1 MIQVIQSL
9 YQVQTQKRIM
19 LQVLIQITKLM
30 VTTRL
35 CLVQQEQQ
43 RQQERQAIR
52 VVTIMVAKKYCSHSG
67 CKRLVNLNERYC
79 DKHKLK
85 DSHVS
90 KTSDY
95 ANKIHSSSRWRRT
108 SLLYR
113 EANPLC
119 EQCLREA
126 EEGDQSRKKGLGMIN
141 LATSVDHIKSLADGG
156 DPFNWDNLQSLCDYH
171 HSKKSQAEREQKK

>member
-1 MIQVIQSL
+1 M
-9 YQVQTQKRIM
+9 
-19 LQVLIQITKLM
+19 
-30 VTTRL
+30 TRS
-35 CLVQQEQQ
+35 CCQQQE

-52 VVTIMVAKKYCSHSG
+52 VVTIMVAKKYCSFGG

-79 DKHKLK
+79 NKHKLK

-95 ANKIHSSSRWRRT
+95 ANKIHSSNQWRRT

-119 EQCLREA
+119 EACLKASQEA
-126 EEGDQSRKKGLGMIN
+126 GKRAGERAGMIN
-141 LATSVDHIKSLADGG
+141 LATSVDHIVPLFAGG
-156 DPFNWDNLQSLCDYH
+156 EPFDWNNLQSLCDYH
-171 HSKKSQAEREQKK
+171 HSLKSQAEREQKKISQ